1 MPISNERFEE
11 IGDDGDSSEPT
22 PGTNAAKILDFLRD
36 HPDEAF
42 TQSEIASR
50 TDVKGGSV
58 GPTLVRLRER
68 GRVDH
73 RGIYWRVSDHD
84 RNLDASTGHAAAA
97 LAERETDE
105 ETPTMASWQQYAVD
119 PRDHRNE

>member
-1 MPISNERFEE
+1 VPISKDQFEE
-11 IGDDGDSSEPT
+11 MSEGGDEPA

-42 TQSEIASR
+42 TQSEIADA
-50 TDVKGGSV
+50 TEVKAGSV

-73 RGIYWRVSDHD
+73 RGTYWRISDHD
-84 RNLDASTGHAAAA
+84 RSLDAAVGHATDA
-97 LAERETDE
+97 LASRETDG
-105 ETPTMASWQQYAVD
+105 ETPRMSEWRDHAVD
-119 PRDHRNE
+119 PRERRDDR

>member
-58 GPTLVRLRER
+58 GPTLVRLREA

-73 RGIYWRVSDHD
+73 KGNYWRVSDHD
-84 RNLDASTGHAAAA
+84 ESVGAATGLSAQAADAH
-97 LAERETDE
+97 ETDDE
-105 ETPTMASWQQYAVD
+105 VPDYDTWQAHAVD
-119 PRDHRNE
+119 PREMDE